1 MALLHVDFFSDVL
14 GMSMN
19 MDVLLPQQTQGQ
31 IGMEGRAAQ
40 GKYKTMYLLHG
51 MSDDQTIW
59 QRRTSIERYVSS
71 LGIAVVMPTTHLGFY
86 TDTTYGM
93 RYWTFLSQELPKI
106 CREFFPQ
113 MSAEREDTL
122 AAGLSMGGRGA
133 VKYAANRPELFAGAA
148 VLSAVPVDFALMKPG
163 DPNPF
168 LDPENPRTSLSIRN
182 AGGLEKYIASEEN
195 VWDILD
201 KKAPLGV
208 LPRLFFACGQED
220 VLLYR
225 QYTAFQ
231 KHCLEIGL
239 DADWFSLP
247 GYAHEWRFWDIAI
260 QKALDLF
267 GILPVRKY

>member
-93 RYWTFLSQELPKI
+93 RYWTFLSQELPGI

-113 MSAEREDTL
+113 MSGKREDTL